1 MARSELIREFEKLM
15 EKVKVQK
22 NLLVDKIDS
31 VDHKKAAVDDSLYE
45 LFMPTVEV
53 FQDELGTMMG
63 AISAEIQNMGDKIIA
78 MIDAIDEEA
87 EKLPP
92 EEEDEGGGNDEDVE
106 LSSEEVE
113 MFEKDDKEDVT
124 KKESNEE

>member
-1 MARSELIREFEKLM
+1 MARSELIREFEKFM

-22 NLLVDKIDS
+22 SLLVDKIDS

-92 EEEDEGGGNDEDVE
+92 EEEDGGGGNDDDVE
-106 LSSEEVE
+106 LSPEEVE
-113 MFEKDDKEDVT
+113 MFEKDDKEDAT